1 MSISNNFGS
10 TVQKIKEI
18 LPIED
23 VISSYVKLEKSGAN
37 FKARCPFHNEKTPSF
52 YISPSRNGYYCFG
65 CGVKGDIF
73 TFVEQFEGLD
83 FKGALKILAERA
95 GVVLDVYKKDNIN
108 NEEKESLYKITE
120 EACVFFVNNLNKN
133 NEALSYLKSRGL
145 EQKTIKEFRIGF
157 ALADWQALFFY
168 LKNKGYKEEIIEK
181 AGLAKKSDK
190 NESFYDRFR
199 GRIIF
204 PIFDSSGRVIAFSG
218 RLFID
223 DGKSAKYLNSPET
236 PIFSKASVLYGLD
249 KAKETIRKNNFSI
262 LVEGQI
268 DLVLSHQ
275 AGFRNTIASSGTAFS
290 DAVISKENATSNLGL
305 LLRLSNNIILA
316 FDSDKA
322 GENASFRAGKMALA
336 LGMNVKVASIPA
348 GNDPADVISKQGVD
362 AWREAIR
369 NSKSLIEFLVSKILL
384 QNKDNSLN
392 ISREI
397 KNTVLPF
404 LVDIDSAIEKNF
416 FIKKIYEMTN
426 IPESVIVED
435 LKKIPKEPFLQN
447 VNKNNIS
454 ELLRKDYIERRL
466 LGIIL
471 WQRSLGKEI
480 VDTSRYLKDLCEI
493 LEISEDA
500 LLNQLEKLKEDFIF
514 EAEVFYGDSNHLEKD
529 IKELLSNLKEEK
541 LKNTLSTKMND
552 LNKAE
557 NEKDSGKIQELLMSI
572 DLLNKEIEQ
581 IKNSR

>member
-1 MSISNNFGS
+1 MSISNNFSS

-65 CGVKGDIF
+65 CGAKGDIF

-199 GRIIF
+199 VRIIF

-336 LGMNVKVASIPA
+336 LGMNVKVASIPT

-362 AWREAIR
+362 AWREAVR

-447 VNKNNIS
+447 VNKKNIS

-471 WQRSLGKEI
+471 WQRSLGKET
-480 VDTSRYLKDLCEI
+480 VDTGKYLKDLCEI
-493 LEISEDA
+493 LEIPEDT
-500 LLNQLEKLKEDFIF
+500 LLDQLEKLKEDFIF
-514 EAEVFYGDSNHLEKD
+514 EAEVFYGDSNYLEKD

-541 LKNTLSTKMND
+541 LKNILSTKMND

-557 NEKDSGKIQELLMSI
+557 NEKDSVKIQELLMSI
-572 DLLNKEIEQ
+572 DVLNKEIEQ